1 MEDNDDEECCR
12 TETGNTNGYVWGG
25 SARLVSYRNCRF
37 QYCCCDTVVVGGGWL
52 WLGVND
58 AVGTSPSLGPYG
70 SSCTVSLLLL
80 SSSMLFGE
88 WDDTI

>member
-37 QYCCCDTVVVGGGWL
+37 QYCCCDTVVGGEGWIL
-52 WLGVND
+52 EVND
-58 AVGTSPSLGPYG
+58 AVGTGLSLGPYG
-70 SSCTVSLLLL
+70 SSCTVSLLSS

-88 WDDTI
+88 